1 MCVATTKNKIQ
12 GKLSDKGTVCVF
24 VAYAVNHADDVYR
37 LLNSKTKSII
47 KSRDVVWLNKSYG
60 VWIKLKNDASVSDD
74 SDSEIDTL
82 KNKIETEKPF
92 NDTPN
97 DGKNEKVVRAL
108 RQTSNSKSWFNPNP
122 TRFIEN
128 SDSGREL
135 VLDKADIA
143 LSLIDCLKEPET
155 FEDVYYHPN
164 LEERMKWRES
174 ISKEFNEMKEKEV
187 YEKNCKSELPN
198 GRNCI
203 KNKWVFKIKRNGI
216 FRAWLFACGYSQ
228 LPGVDFQE
236 NFVPVINDII
246 FCILLIMMLT

>member
-187 YEKNCKSELPN
+187 YEKIVSRSCLMGAIVSKTSGYLKLNAMEFFVHGYLLADTVN
-198 GRNCI
+198 YRE
-203 KNKWVFKIKRNGI
+203 WI
-216 FRAWLFACGYSQ
+216 FRK
-228 LPGVDFQE
+228 
-236 NFVPVINDII
+236 
-246 FCILLIMMLT
+246 ILSP